1 LRFRRGRPQKSDYKM
16 NFSPMQP
23 VDLAVALAAAWIA
36 LGGAALA
43 CSRHPRVITGLI
55 FPAGALVA
63 IALAATGLWAI
74 GAAPSTL
81 VLPAGLPDLP
91 FHVRLDALA
100 GFFLLLLG
108 GVSFGIS
115 LFSAGYFR
123 DGHEQPLGLL
133 SLEYHVFLASM
144 AFVLIADDAY
154 LFMVAWETMAM
165 SSYFLV
171 TTEHHSEANRRA
183 GFIYLL
189 IAHLGAISILL
200 SFGVLHGGLGDY
212 TFDALRRAEL
222 TPVWAS
228 VAFALAFFGFGAKAG
243 MLPLHAWL
251 PEAHPA
257 APSPVSALMSGVML
271 KTAIYGMVRVIY
283 DLIGGIRWEWGLTVL
298 LFGAATS
305 LFGVLFALMQHD
317 LKRLLAYH
325 SVENIG
331 IILIGIG
338 LSMVFIG
345 SGHPVAG
352 ALGLLAAL
360 YHTLNHAVFKGLLF
374 LGAGSILRSTGL
386 RNLNE
391 MGGLI
396 RYMPH
401 TAVYFLIGA
410 LAISALPPLN
420 GFVSEWLTFQAS
432 LQAPILESSVVRS
445 LVPIVAAVLA
455 LSGALTGM
463 CFVKVY
469 GIAFLGQHRHVM
481 VEKPREASGWER
493 AGMLWLAL
501 GCAALGLLPVY
512 VLGLLDEV
520 SVSLI
525 GAGLTEEAL
534 NSGALWLVPTS
545 SAQASYGPVI
555 FLLVITAVVGLTF
568 IVVRQL
574 YHGRLRRADPW
585 GCGYAG
591 QTARMEDTADGF
603 GQPIRQIFAPVYR
616 IHRAIPRPDDP
627 QPVFRQ
633 EVEDRHWYWIYLP
646 IARFTEFLS
655 SHVGRLQQGRISV
668 YLLYSFITLI
678 ALLVFAR

>member
-1 LRFRRGRPQKSDYKM
+1 MISSLF
-16 NFSPMQP
+16 QP
-23 VDLAVALAAAWIA
+23 IEAAVTLSVLWIGLGVIGLAFVRA
-36 LGGAALA
+36 
-43 CSRHPRVITGLI
+43 PRLITGAV
-55 FPAGALVA
+55 FPAGAVVSLL
-63 IALAATGLWAI
+63 LAVTGLWAI
-74 GAAPSTL
+74 GAPASAAI
-81 VLPAGLPDLP
+81 LPAGLPDLP
-91 FHVRLDALA
+91 FHVRIDALS

-108 GVSFGIS
+108 GVSLGIS
-115 LFSAGYFR
+115 LFAVGYFR
-123 DGHEQPLGLL
+123 GTGGTALALL
-133 SLEYHVFLASM
+133 NLQYHVFLASM
-144 AFVLIADDAY
+144 AFVVIADDAY
-154 LFMVAWETMAM
+154 LFMITWESMAL

-171 TTEHHSEANRRA
+171 TTEHHDEQNRKA

-189 IAHLGAISILL
+189 VAHIGAIAILL
-200 SFGVLHGGLGDY
+200 CFGVLHGGHGDY
-212 TFDALRRAEL
+212 TFEALRAADL
-222 TPVWAS
+222 SGTWAT
-228 VAFALAFFGFGAKAG
+228 VAFLLAFFGFGAKAG
-243 MLPLHAWL
+243 MLPLHVWL

-352 ALGLLAAL
+352 ALGLIAGL

-374 LGAGSILRSTGL
+374 LGAGSILKSTGI

-391 MGGLI
+391 MGGLV
-396 RYMPH
+396 RYLPH
-401 TAVYFLIGA
+401 TALYFLIGA

-432 LQAPILESSVVRS
+432 LQAPLLDSSVVRS

-469 GIAFLGQHRHVM
+469 GIAFLGQHRH
-481 VEKPREASGWER
+481 EFAEPPREASEWER

-501 GCAALGLLPVY
+501 ACVALGLFPVFM
-512 VLGLLDEV
+512 VGELNK
-520 SVSLI
+520 VSLALI
-525 GAGLTEEAL
+525 QAGLSEEAMA
-534 NSGALWLVPTS
+534 SWLWLVPTS
-545 SAQASYGPVI
+545 SAQASYSPVV
-555 FLLVITAVVGLTF
+555 FLLVIAAVFGLTF
-568 IVVRQL
+568 LAVRHI

-585 GCGYAG
+585 DCGFPA
-591 QTARMEDTADGF
+591 QTSRMQDSADAF
-603 GQPIRQIFAPVYR
+603 GQPIRQIFAPVYL
-616 IHRAIPRPDDP
+616 IHRDIPRADDA

-633 EVEDRHWYWIYLP
+633 SVEDRHWYSMYLP
-646 IARFTEFLS
+646 IARFAEFLS
-655 SHVGRLQQGRISV
+655 GHIGKLQQGRISV
-668 YLLYSFITLI
+668 YLLYSFLTLI
-678 ALLVFAR
+678 ALLVFAQ

>member
-1 LRFRRGRPQKSDYKM
+1 MDFSSLR
-16 NFSPMQP
+16 P
-23 VDLAVALAAAWIA
+23 VEVAVTLSVIWIGLGGVALAFA
-36 LGGAALA
+36 
-43 CSRHPRVITGLI
+43 RTPRVVTDAV
-55 FPAGALVA
+55 FPAGAVV
-63 IALAATGLWAI
+63 ALALALTGLWAMN
-74 GAAPSTL
+74 APASVAL
-81 VLPAGLPDLP
+81 LPAGLPDLP
-91 FHVRLDALA
+91 FHVRVDALS

-115 LFSAGYFR
+115 LFSSGYFR
-123 DGHEQPLGLL
+123 HGDEPPGLL
-133 SLEYHVFLASM
+133 CLQYHIFLASM

-154 LFMVAWETMAM
+154 LFMVTWESMAL

-171 TTEHHSEANRRA
+171 TTEHHSEQNRRA

-189 IAHLGAISILL
+189 IAHLGALSILL
-200 SFGVLHGGLGDY
+200 SFGVLHGGHGDY
-212 TFDALRRAEL
+212 TFDALRRAGLSEF
-222 TPVWAS
+222 WAT

-338 LSMVFIG
+338 LSMIFIG

-352 ALGLLAAL
+352 VLGLIAGL

-374 LGAGSILRSTGL
+374 LGAGAILHSTGL

-401 TAVYFLIGA
+401 TAFYFLVGA

-420 GFVSEWLTFQAS
+420 GFISEWLTFQAS
-432 LQAPILESSVVRS
+432 LQAPLLESSVVRS

-469 GIAFLGQHRHVM
+469 GVAFLGQHRHALA
-481 VEKPREASGWER
+481 EKLRDADGWER
-493 AGMLWLAL
+493 AGMAWLAL
-501 GCAALGLLPVY
+501 GCLALGLLPVFMIGQLNNVSQ
-512 VLGLLDEV
+512 VL
-520 SVSLI
+520 I
-525 GAGLTEEAL
+525 HAGLSDEAL
-534 NSGALWLVPTS
+534 ASGWLWLVPTS
-545 SAQASYGPVI
+545 SVQASYSPVV
-555 FLLVITAVVGLTF
+555 FLLVIAAVFGLTF
-568 IVVRQL
+568 LVVRQV

-585 GCGYAG
+585 DCGFPE
-591 QTARMEDTADGF
+591 QTSRMEDTADGF
-603 GQPIRQIFAPVYR
+603 GQPIRHIFAPVYQ
-616 IHRAIPRPDDP
+616 IHREIPRPDDP
-627 QPVFRQ
+627 QPVFKQ
-633 EVEDRHWYWIYLP
+633 EVEDRHWQWMYLP
-646 IARFTEFLS
+646 VARFTEFLS
-655 SHVGRLQQGRISV
+655 SHVGKLQQGRISV

-678 ALLVFAR
+678 ALLVFAQ

>member
-1 LRFRRGRPQKSDYKM
+1 MDVFHPVEAAVTLSVIWLGLGASGLALTRRPRIVTSCLFPAGA
-16 NFSPMQP
+16 
-23 VDLAVALAAAWIA
+23 AVALALA
-36 LGGAALA
+36 L
-43 CSRHPRVITGLI
+43 
-55 FPAGALVA
+55 
-63 IALAATGLWAI
+63 TGLWAMNVPAS
-74 GAAPSTL
+74 AA

-91 FHVRLDALA
+91 FHVRVDALS

-115 LFSAGYFR
+115 LCAAGYFGGTETR
-123 DGHEQPLGLL
+123 STGLIFL
-133 SLEYHVFLASM
+133 QYHVFLASM

-154 LFMVAWETMAM
+154 LFMVAWESMAL

-171 TTEHHSEANRRA
+171 TAEHHNEQNRKA
-183 GFIYLL
+183 GFLYLL

-200 SFGVLHGGLGDY
+200 CFGVLHGGLGDY

-222 TPVWAS
+222 TVFWATI
-228 VAFALAFFGFGAKAG
+228 AFALAFFGFGAKAG
-243 MLPLHAWL
+243 MLPLHIWL

-298 LFGAATS
+298 LIGAATS

-338 LSMVFIG
+338 LSMVFFG
-345 SGHPVAG
+345 SGHPAAG
-352 ALGLLAAL
+352 ALALIAGL

-374 LGAGSILRSTGL
+374 LGAGAILKSTGF

-401 TAVYFLIGA
+401 TALYFLIGA

-432 LQAPILESSVVRS
+432 LQAPLLQSSVLRS

-469 GIAFLGQHRHVM
+469 GVAFLGQHRHEFVA
-481 VEKPREASGWER
+481 EPRPASYWER

-501 GCAALGLLPVY
+501 ACFALGLLPVFM
-512 VLGLLDEV
+512 VGQLDNV
-520 SVSLI
+520 SRALT
-525 GAGLTEEAL
+525 GAGLPVEAVA
-534 NSGALWLVPTS
+534 SGWLWLVPTS
-545 SAQASYGPVI
+545 ATQASYGPIV
-555 FLLVITAVVGLTF
+555 FLLVIAAVFGLTYLL
-568 IVVRQL
+568 VRQI

-585 GCGYAG
+585 DCGFPE
-591 QTARMEDTADGF
+591 QTSRMEDTADGF
-603 GQPIRQIFAPVYR
+603 GQPIRQVFAPVYR
-616 IHRAIPRPDDP
+616 IHRDIPRPQDP

-633 EVEDRHWYWIYLP
+633 EVEDRHWHWMYSP
-646 IARFTEFLS
+646 VARFVEFLS
-655 SHVGRLQQGRISV
+655 GRFGRLQQGRISV
-668 YLLYSFITLI
+668 YLLYSFLTLL
-678 ALLVFAR
+678 ALLVFVQ

>member
-1 LRFRRGRPQKSDYKM
+1 MDLS
-16 NFSPMQP
+16 SLQP
-23 VDLAVALAAAWIA
+23 IEAAVTLAVIWIG
-36 LGGAALA
+36 LGVLGLA
-43 CSRHPRVITGLI
+43 CMRVPRLITGI
-55 FPAGALVA
+55 VFPAGALVSL
-63 IALAATGLWAI
+63 ALAVTGLWAI
-74 GAAPSTL
+74 GVPPSSAI
-81 VLPAGLPDLP
+81 LPAGLPDLP
-91 FHVRLDALA
+91 FHVRLDALS

-108 GVSFGIS
+108 GVSFGVA
-115 LFSAGYFR
+115 LFAAGYFR
-123 DGHEQPLGLL
+123 DTAAATLGQLTL
-133 SLEYHVFLASM
+133 QYHLFLASM

-154 LFMVAWETMAM
+154 LFMITWESMAL

-171 TTEHHSEANRRA
+171 TTEHHDEQNRKA

-189 IAHLGAISILL
+189 IAHIGALGILL
-200 SFGVLHGGLGDY
+200 CFGVLHGGHGDY
-212 TFDALRRAEL
+212 TFEALRAADL
-222 TPVWAS
+222 NGYWAT
-228 VAFALAFFGFGAKAG
+228 VAFLLAFFGFGAKAG
-243 MLPLHAWL
+243 MLPLHVWL

-271 KTAIYGMVRVIY
+271 KTAIYGMVRVIF

-338 LSMVFIG
+338 LAMVFIG

-352 ALGLLAAL
+352 ALALIAGL

-374 LGAGSILRSTGL
+374 LGAGAILKSTGL

-401 TAVYFLIGA
+401 TALYFLIGA

-432 LQAPILESSVVRS
+432 LQAPQLASSVVRS

-469 GIAFLGQHRHVM
+469 GIAFLGQHRH
-481 VEKPREASGWER
+481 
-493 AGMLWLAL
+493 
-501 GCAALGLLPVY
+501 
-512 VLGLLDEV
+512 
-520 SVSLI
+520 
-525 GAGLTEEAL
+525 
-534 NSGALWLVPTS
+534 
-545 SAQASYGPVI
+545 
-555 FLLVITAVVGLTF
+555 
-568 IVVRQL
+568 
-574 YHGRLRRADPW
+574 
-585 GCGYAG
+585 
-591 QTARMEDTADGF
+591 
-603 GQPIRQIFAPVYR
+603 
-616 IHRAIPRPDDP
+616 
-627 QPVFRQ
+627 
-633 EVEDRHWYWIYLP
+633 
-646 IARFTEFLS
+646 
-655 SHVGRLQQGRISV
+655 
-668 YLLYSFITLI
+668 
-678 ALLVFAR
+678 

>member
-1 LRFRRGRPQKSDYKM
+1 M
-16 NFSPMQP
+16 NFSSLQP
-23 VDLAVALAAAWIA
+23 IEAAVTLAVIWIGLGVLGLAFMRA
-36 LGGAALA
+36 
-43 CSRHPRVITGLI
+43 PRFITGFV
-55 FPAGALVA
+55 FPAGALVSL
-63 IALAATGLWAI
+63 ALAAAGLWAI
-74 GAAPSTL
+74 GAPPTAAI
-81 VLPAGLPDLP
+81 LPAGLPDLP
-91 FHVRLDALA
+91 FHVRIDALS

-115 LFSAGYFR
+115 LFACGYFR
-123 DGHEQPLGLL
+123 DTEATALGLL
-133 SLEYHVFLASM
+133 SLQYHVFLASM

-154 LFMVAWETMAM
+154 LFVLTWESMAL

-171 TTEHHSEANRRA
+171 TTEHHNEQNRKA

-189 IAHLGAISILL
+189 VAHIGALGILL
-200 SFGVLHGGLGDY
+200 CFGVLHGGHGDY
-212 TFDALRRAEL
+212 TFEALRQANL
-222 TPVWAS
+222 NGFWAT
-228 VAFALAFFGFGAKAG
+228 VAFLLAFFGFGAKAG
-243 MLPLHAWL
+243 MLPLHVWL

-257 APSPVSALMSGVML
+257 APSPVSALLSGVML

-338 LSMVFIG
+338 LSMVFLG
-345 SGHPVAG
+345 SGHPVAA
-352 ALGLLAAL
+352 ALGLIAGL

-374 LGAGSILRSTGL
+374 LGAGAILKSTGL
-386 RNLNE
+386 RNLNQ

-396 RYMPH
+396 RYLPH
-401 TAVYFLIGA
+401 TALYFLVGA

-432 LQAPILESSVVRS
+432 LQAPLLQSSVVRS

-469 GIAFLGQHRHVM
+469 GIAFLGQQRQ
-481 VEKPREASGWER
+481 EFAQRPREASGWER

-501 GCAALGLLPVY
+501 ACFALGLFPVFMIGK
-512 VLGLLDEV
+512 LNTICLT
-520 SVSLI
+520 LI
-525 GAGLTEEAL
+525 GNGLSDEAIA
-534 NSGALWLVPTS
+534 SGWLWLVPTA
-545 SAQASYGPVI
+545 SAQASYSPIV
-555 FLLVITAVVGLTF
+555 FLLVIAAVFGLTF
-568 IVVRQL
+568 LVVRYF
-574 YHGRLRRADPW
+574 YHGRLRRADAW
-585 GCGYAG
+585 DCGFPA
-591 QTARMEDTADGF
+591 QTSRMQDSADAF
-603 GQPIRQIFAPVYR
+603 GQPIRQIFAPVYLIER
-616 IHRAIPRPDDP
+616 EIPRADDP
-627 QPVFRQ
+627 HPVFRQ
-633 EVEDRHWYWIYLP
+633 SVEDRHWYAIYLP

-655 SHVGRLQQGRISV
+655 RHIGKLQQGRISV

-678 ALLVFAR
+678 ALLVFAQ

>member
-1 LRFRRGRPQKSDYKM
+1 MDSAF
-16 NFSPMQP
+16 FQP
-23 VDLAVALAAAWIA
+23 IEAAVTLSVIWIA
-36 LGGAALA
+36 LGL
-43 CSRHPRVITGLI
+43 TGLAAMRAPRLI
-55 FPAGALVA
+55 THFVFPAGALVSLL
-63 IALAATGLWAI
+63 LAATGLWAI
-74 GAAPSTL
+74 GAPAS
-81 VLPAGLPDLP
+81 VAILPAGLPDLP
-91 FHVRLDALA
+91 FHVRIDALS

-115 LFSAGYFR
+115 IFAVGYFR
-123 DGHEQPLGLL
+123 DTGATVLGLL
-133 SLEYHVFLASM
+133 SLQYHVFLASM

-154 LFMVAWETMAM
+154 LFMITWESMAL

-171 TTEHHSEANRRA
+171 TTEHHNEQNRKA

-189 IAHLGAISILL
+189 VAHIGALGILL
-200 SFGVLHGGLGDY
+200 CFGVLHGGHGDY
-212 TFDALRRAEL
+212 TFDALRAADL
-222 TPVWAS
+222 QGSWAT
-228 VAFALAFFGFGAKAG
+228 VAFLLAFFGFGAKAG
-243 MLPLHAWL
+243 MLPLHVWL

-283 DLIGGIRWEWGLTVL
+283 DLIGNIRWEWGLTVL
-298 LFGAATS
+298 LLGAATS

-352 ALGLLAAL
+352 ALGLIAGL

-374 LGAGSILRSTGL
+374 LGAGSILKSTGI

-396 RYMPH
+396 RYLPY
-401 TAVYFLIGA
+401 TALYFLIGA

-432 LQAPILESSVVRS
+432 LQAPLLESSVVRS

-469 GIAFLGQHRHVM
+469 GIAFLGQQRH
-481 VEKPREASGWER
+481 EFAEPPREASDWER
-493 AGMLWLAL
+493 GGMLWLTLA
-501 GCAALGLLPVY
+501 CFALGLFPVY
-512 VLGLLDEV
+512 MVGVLNK
-520 SVSLI
+520 VSLALI
-525 GAGLTEEAL
+525 GTGLNEEAMAA
-534 NSGALWLVPTS
+534 GWLWLAPTS
-545 SAQASYGPVI
+545 SAQASYSPVV
-555 FLLVITAVVGLTF
+555 FLLVIAAVFGLTLLAVHH
-568 IVVRQL
+568 I
-574 YHGRLRRADPW
+574 YHARLRRADPW
-585 GCGYAG
+585 DCGFPA
-591 QTARMEDTADGF
+591 QTSRMQDSADAF
-603 GQPIRQIFAPVYR
+603 GQPIRQIFAPVYL
-616 IHRAIPRPDDP
+616 IHREIPRADDP
-627 QPVFRQ
+627 RPVFRQ
-633 EVEDRHWYWIYLP
+633 SVEDRHWYAMYLP

-655 SHVGRLQQGRISV
+655 GHIGKLQQGRISI
-668 YLLYSFITLI
+668 YLLFSFLTLI
-678 ALLVFAR
+678 ALLVFVR

>member
-1 LRFRRGRPQKSDYKM
+1 M
-16 NFSPMQP
+16 NFTSLQP
-23 VDLAVALAAAWIA
+23 VEVAVTLSVIWIGLGVIALAFNRTPRAMTDVLFPAGAAVALALA
-36 LGGAALA
+36 L
-43 CSRHPRVITGLI
+43 
-55 FPAGALVA
+55 
-63 IALAATGLWAI
+63 TGLWAM
-74 GAAPSTL
+74 GAPPSAA

-91 FHVRLDALA
+91 FHVRVDALS

-108 GVSFGIS
+108 GVSFGVS
-115 LFSAGYFR
+115 LFCSGYFR
-123 DGHEQPLGLL
+123 HGNQPLGLL
-133 SLEYHVFLASM
+133 CMQYHIFLASM

-154 LFMVAWETMAM
+154 LFMVTWESMAL

-171 TTEHHSEANRRA
+171 TTEHRSEQNRKA

-200 SFGVLHGGLGDY
+200 SFGVLHGGHGDY
-212 TFDALRRAEL
+212 TFEALRRAQLSEF
-222 TPVWAS
+222 WAT

-257 APSPVSALMSGVML
+257 APSPVSALMSGVMI
-271 KTAIYGMVRVIY
+271 KTAIYGMLRVIY

-298 LFGAATS
+298 LLGAATS

-331 IILIGIG
+331 IILIGVG

-352 ALGLLAAL
+352 VLGLIAGL
-360 YHTLNHAVFKGLLF
+360 YHTLNHAVFKALLF
-374 LGAGSILRSTGL
+374 LGAGAILHSTGL

-401 TAVYFLIGA
+401 TAFYFLVGA

-420 GFVSEWLTFQAS
+420 GFISEWLTFQAS
-432 LQAPILESSVVRS
+432 LQAPLLESSVVRS

-469 GIAFLGQHRHVM
+469 GVAFLGQHRHTI
-481 VEKPREASGWER
+481 VEKPRDADGWER

-501 GCAALGLLPVY
+501 GCLALGLLPVFVIGQLNNVSR
-512 VLGLLDEV
+512 VL
-520 SVSLI
+520 I
-525 GAGLTEEAL
+525 HAGLPEEAIA
-534 NSGALWLVPTS
+534 SGWLWLVPAS
-545 SAQASYGPVI
+545 SVQASYSPVV
-555 FLLVITAVVGLTF
+555 FLLVIAAVFGLTYLA
-568 IVVRQL
+568 VRLL

-585 GCGYAG
+585 DCGFPE
-591 QTARMEDTADGF
+591 QTSRMEDTADGF
-603 GQPIRQIFAPVYR
+603 GQPIRHIFAPIFR
-616 IHRAIPRPDDP
+616 IRREIPRADDP

-633 EVEDRHWYWIYLP
+633 KVDDQHWYWMYLP
-646 IARFTEFLS
+646 VARFTEFLS
-655 SHVGRLQQGRISV
+655 SHIGKLQQGRISV
-668 YLLYSFITLI
+668 YLLYSFLTLI
-678 ALLVFAR
+678 ALLVFAQ

>member
-1 LRFRRGRPQKSDYKM
+1 M
-16 NFSPMQP
+16 NFTSLQP
-23 VDLAVALAAAWIA
+23 VEVAVTLSVIWISLGVAALAFNRAPRAMTDVLFPAGAAVALALA
-36 LGGAALA
+36 L
-43 CSRHPRVITGLI
+43 
-55 FPAGALVA
+55 
-63 IALAATGLWAI
+63 TGLWAM
-74 GAAPSTL
+74 GGPASAA

-91 FHVRLDALA
+91 FHVRVDALS

-108 GVSFGIS
+108 GVSFGVS
-115 LFSAGYFR
+115 LFCSGYFR
-123 DGHEQPLGLL
+123 HGNQPLGLL
-133 SLEYHVFLASM
+133 CLQYHIFLASM
-144 AFVLIADDAY
+144 AFVIIADDAY
-154 LFMVAWETMAM
+154 LFMVTWESMAL

-171 TTEHHSEANRRA
+171 TTEHHSEQNRKA

-200 SFGVLHGGLGDY
+200 SFGVLHGGHGDY
-212 TFDALRRAEL
+212 TFEALRRAQLSEF
-222 TPVWAS
+222 WAT

-257 APSPVSALMSGVML
+257 APSPVSALMSGVMI
-271 KTAIYGMVRVIY
+271 KTAIYGMLRLIY

-331 IILIGIG
+331 IILIGVG

-352 ALGLLAAL
+352 VLGLIAGL
-360 YHTLNHAVFKGLLF
+360 YHTLNHAVFKALLF
-374 LGAGSILRSTGL
+374 LGAGAILHSTGL

-401 TAVYFLIGA
+401 TAFYFLVGA

-420 GFVSEWLTFQAS
+420 GFISEWLTFQAS
-432 LQAPILESSVVRS
+432 LQAPLLESSVVRS

-469 GIAFLGQHRHVM
+469 GVAFLGQHRHTV
-481 VEKPREASGWER
+481 VEKPRDADRWER

-501 GCAALGLLPVY
+501 GCLALGLLPVFVIGQLNNVSQ
-512 VLGLLDEV
+512 VL
-520 SVSLI
+520 I
-525 GAGLTEEAL
+525 HAGLPNEAIA
-534 NSGALWLVPTS
+534 SGWLWLVPS
-545 SAQASYGPVI
+545 SSVQASYSPVV
-555 FLLVITAVVGLTF
+555 FLLVIAAVFGLTYLA
-568 IVVRQL
+568 VRLL

-585 GCGYAG
+585 DCGFPE
-591 QTARMEDTADGF
+591 QTSRMEDTADGF
-603 GQPIRQIFAPVYR
+603 GQPIRHIFAPIFR
-616 IHRAIPRPDDP
+616 IRREIPRADDP

-633 EVEDRHWYWIYLP
+633 KVEDQHWYWMYLP
-646 IARFTEFLS
+646 VARFTEFLS
-655 SHVGRLQQGRISV
+655 GHIGKLQQGRISV

-678 ALLVFAR
+678 ALLVFAQ

>member
-1 LRFRRGRPQKSDYKM
+1 MDLSFLR
-16 NFSPMQP
+16 P
-23 VDLAVALAAAWIA
+23 VDLAFTLAVVWIGLGVIGLALMRSPRLILDAVFPVGAVVALT
-36 LGGAALA
+36 LA
-43 CSRHPRVITGLI
+43 VVG
-55 FPAGALVA
+55 V
-63 IALAATGLWAI
+63 WAI
-74 GAAPSTL
+74 NVPPSAAI
-81 VLPAGLPDLP
+81 LPAGLPDLP
-91 FHVRLDALA
+91 FHVRVDPLS

-115 LFSAGYFR
+115 LFSSGYFR
-123 DGHEQPLGLL
+123 GEGEQGLGLL
-133 SLEYHVFLASM
+133 CFQYHVFLASM
-144 AFVLIADDAY
+144 ALVLIADDAY

-171 TTEHHSEANRRA
+171 TTEHHNEKNRKA

-189 IAHLGAISILL
+189 VAHLGALSILL
-200 SFGVLHGGLGDY
+200 SFGVLHGGHGDY

-222 TPVWAS
+222 SGSWATI
-228 VAFALAFFGFGAKAG
+228 AFVLAFFGFGAKAG

-257 APSPVSALMSGVML
+257 APSPVSALMSGIML
-271 KTAIYGMVRVIY
+271 KTAIYGMIRVIY

-352 ALGLLAAL
+352 VLGLIAGL

-374 LGAGSILRSTGL
+374 LGAGAILKSTGL

-401 TAVYFLIGA
+401 TALYFLTGA

-432 LQAPILESSVVRS
+432 LQAPLLESSVVRS

-469 GIAFLGQHRHVM
+469 GVAFLGQHRHELA
-481 VEKPREASGWER
+481 EKPRDASAWER

-501 GCAALGLLPVY
+501 GCLALGLLPVFMIGQLNQVSQ
-512 VLGLLDEV
+512 VL
-520 SVSLI
+520 I
-525 GAGLTEEAL
+525 NAGLPDAAMA
-534 NSGALWLVPTS
+534 SGWLWLVPTS
-545 SAQASYGPVI
+545 SAQASYSPIV
-555 FLLVITAVVGLTF
+555 FLLVIAAVFALTYL
-568 IVVRQL
+568 VVRHV
-574 YHGRLRRADPW
+574 YHGRLRRSDPW
-585 GCGYAG
+585 DCGFPA
-591 QTARMEDTADGF
+591 QTSRMEDTADGF
-603 GQPIRQIFAPVYR
+603 GQPIRQIFAPVFL
-616 IHRAIPRPDDP
+616 IHREIPRPDDP
-627 QPVFRQ
+627 QPVFKQ
-633 EVEDRHWYWIYLP
+633 EVEDRHWYWMYLP
-646 IARFTEFLS
+646 IARLAEFLS
-655 SHVGRLQQGRISV
+655 GHVGKLQQGRISV
-668 YLLYSFITLI
+668 YLLYGFLTLI
-678 ALLVFAR
+678 ALLVFAQ

>member
-1 LRFRRGRPQKSDYKM
+1 MGISSL
-16 NFSPMQP
+16 QP
-23 VDLAVALAAAWIA
+23 VEIAVTLSLIWVGLGIAGLAFMRV
-36 LGGAALA
+36 
-43 CSRHPRVITGLI
+43 PRIITEAV
-55 FPAGALVA
+55 FPAGAVV
-63 IALAATGLWAI
+63 ALALALTGLWAM
-74 GAAPSTL
+74 AAPPSAAI
-81 VLPAGLPDLP
+81 LPAGLPDLP
-91 FHVRLDALA
+91 FHVRVDALS

-115 LFSAGYFR
+115 LFAAGYFR
-123 DGHEQPLGLL
+123 GTADKTLGPLCLQ
-133 SLEYHVFLASM
+133 YHVFLASM

-154 LFMVAWETMAM
+154 LFMVTWESMAL

-171 TTEHHSEANRRA
+171 TTEHHSESNRKA

-200 SFGVLHGGLGDY
+200 CFGVLHGGQGDY
-212 TFDALRRAEL
+212 TFETLRGANL
-222 TPVWAS
+222 DSFWATA
-228 VAFALAFFGFGAKAG
+228 AFLLAFFGFGAKAG
-243 MLPLHAWL
+243 MLPLHVWL

-283 DLIGGIRWEWGLTVL
+283 DLIGNIQWQWGLTVL
-298 LFGAATS
+298 LIGAATS

-352 ALGLLAAL
+352 ALGLIAGL
-360 YHTLNHAVFKGLLF
+360 YHTINHAVFKGLLF
-374 LGAGSILRSTGL
+374 LGAGSILKSTGL

-396 RYMPH
+396 RYMPQ
-401 TAVYFLIGA
+401 TALYFLIGA

-420 GFVSEWLTFQAS
+420 GFISEWLTFQAS
-432 LQAPILESSVVRS
+432 LQAPILQSSVVRS

-469 GIAFLGQHRHVM
+469 GIAFLGQHRHEFTV
-481 VEKPREASGWER
+481 KPRKASGWER
-493 AGMLWLAL
+493 AGMLWLSVA
-501 GCAALGLLPVY
+501 CFALGLFPVFMIGEINRIS
-512 VLGLLDEV
+512 VALTGTGL
-520 SVSLI
+520 SR
-525 GAGLTEEAL
+525 EAMS
-534 NSGALWLVPTS
+534 SGWLWLVPTA
-545 SAQASYGPVI
+545 SAQASYSPVV
-555 FLLVITAVVGLTF
+555 FLLVIAAVIGLTF
-568 IVVRQL
+568 LVVRLL
-574 YHGRLRRADPW
+574 YHGRLRRSAPW
-585 GCGYAG
+585 DCGFPE
-591 QTARMEDTADGF
+591 QTSRMEDTADGF
-603 GQPIRQIFAPVYR
+603 GQPIRQIFAPFYLIR
-616 IHRAIPRPDDP
+616 REIPRADDP
-627 QPVFRQ
+627 HPVFKQ
-633 EVEDRHWYWIYLP
+633 SVSDRHWPWIYLP
-646 IARFTEFLS
+646 VARFTEFLS

-668 YLLYSFITLI
+668 YLLYSFLTLI
-678 ALLVFAR
+678 ALLVFAQ

>member
-1 LRFRRGRPQKSDYKM
+1 
-16 NFSPMQP
+16 
-23 VDLAVALAAAWIA
+23 
-36 LGGAALA
+36 
-43 CSRHPRVITGLI
+43 
-55 FPAGALVA
+55 
-63 IALAATGLWAI
+63 
-74 GAAPSTL
+74 
-81 VLPAGLPDLP
+81 
-91 FHVRLDALA
+91 
-100 GFFLLLLG
+100 
-108 GVSFGIS
+108 
-115 LFSAGYFR
+115 
-123 DGHEQPLGLL
+123 
-133 SLEYHVFLASM
+133 
-144 AFVLIADDAY
+144 
-154 LFMVAWETMAM
+154 MVAWETMAL

-171 TTEHHSEANRRA
+171 TAEHHSDANRRA

-222 TPVWAS
+222 TPFWAS
-228 VAFALAFFGFGAKAG
+228 AAFALAFFGFGAKAG

-283 DLIGGIRWEWGLTVL
+283 DLIGAIRWEWGLTVL
-298 LFGAATS
+298 IFGAATS

-345 SGHPVAG
+345 SGHPAAG
-352 ALGLLAAL
+352 VLGLIAGL

-374 LGAGSILRSTGL
+374 LGAGSILHSTGL

-469 GIAFLGQHRHVM
+469 GVAFLGQHRHVM
-481 VEKPREASGWER
+481 VDKPRDASLPER
-493 AGMLWLAL
+493 VGMAWLAL
-501 GCAALGLLPVY
+501 GCIALGLLPVY
-512 VLGLLDEV
+512 MVGQLDRV
-520 SVSLI
+520 SRALI
-525 GAGLTEEAL
+525 DAGLPGEAL
-534 NSGALWLVPTS
+534 ASGWLWLVPTS
-545 SAQASYGPVI
+545 GEQASYSPVV
-555 FLLVITAVVGLTF
+555 FLLVIAAVFGLTF
-568 IVVRQL
+568 FVVRQV

-585 GCGYAG
+585 DCGYPE

-603 GQPIRQIFAPVYR
+603 GQPIRHIFAPIYR
-616 IHRAIPRPDDP
+616 IERDIPRPDDP
-627 QPVFRQ
+627 RPEFRQ
-633 EVEDRHWYWIYLP
+633 KVEDRHWHALYLP
-646 IARFTEFLS
+646 VARFTEFLS
-655 SHVGRLQQGRISV
+655 SHVGKLQQGRISV
-668 YLLYSFITLI
+668 YLLYSFLTLI
-678 ALLVFAR
+678 ALLVFVR

>member
-1 LRFRRGRPQKSDYKM
+1 M
-16 NFSPMQP
+16 
-23 VDLAVALAAAWIA
+23 DLALLRPVEAAVTISVLW
-36 LGGAALA
+36 LGLGAAALA
-43 CSRHPRVITGLI
+43 LTRAPRVVTGWLY
-55 FPAGALVA
+55 PAGAVVGL
-63 IALAATGLWAI
+63 ALALTGLWAI
-74 GAAPSTL
+74 NTAPSSA

-91 FHVRLDALA
+91 FHVRVDALS

-115 LFSAGYFR
+115 LAAAGYFR
-123 DGHEQPLGLL
+123 GSETRSTGLICL
-133 SLEYHVFLASM
+133 QCHVFLASM

-154 LFMVAWETMAM
+154 LFMVAWESMAL

-171 TTEHHSEANRRA
+171 TAEHHSEQNRRA
-183 GFIYLL
+183 GFLYLL
-189 IAHLGAISILL
+189 VAHLGAISILL
-200 SFGVLHGGLGDY
+200 CFGVLHGGFGDY

-222 TPVWAS
+222 TAFWAS

-243 MLPLHAWL
+243 MLPLHVWL

-283 DLIGGIRWEWGLTVL
+283 DLIGGIRWEWGLAVL

-338 LSMVFIG
+338 LSMVFFG
-345 SGHPVAG
+345 SGHPAAG
-352 ALGLLAAL
+352 ALALIAGL
-360 YHTLNHAVFKGLLF
+360 YHTLNHAVFKALLF
-374 LGAGSILRSTGL
+374 LGAGAILKSTGL

-401 TAVYFLIGA
+401 TALYFLIGA

-432 LQAPILESSVVRS
+432 LQAPLLHNSVLRS

-469 GIAFLGQHRHVM
+469 GVAFLGQHRH
-481 VEKPREASGWER
+481 EFISDPRPASHWER
-493 AGMLWLAL
+493 AGMFWLAL
-501 GCAALGLLPVY
+501 ACFALGLLPVLM
-512 VLGLLDEV
+512 VGELNNVTRALT
-520 SVSLI
+520 
-525 GAGLTEEAL
+525 GAGLPGEAIA
-534 NSGALWLVPTS
+534 SGWLWLVPTS
-545 SAQASYGPVI
+545 ASQASYGPII
-555 FLLVITAVVGLTF
+555 FLLVIAAVFAATF
-568 IVVRQL
+568 LVVRL
-574 YHGRLRRADPW
+574 IYHGRLRRADPW
-585 GCGYAG
+585 DCGFPA

-603 GQPIRQIFAPVYR
+603 GQPIRHIFAPVYL
-616 IHRAIPRPDDP
+616 IHREIPRPDDP
-627 QPVFRQ
+627 RPVFRQ
-633 EVEDRHWYWIYLP
+633 EVEDRHWYWMYQP
-646 IARFTEFLS
+646 VARFVEFLS
-655 SHVGRLQQGRISV
+655 GHFGRVQQGRISV
-668 YLLYSFITLI
+668 YLLYSFLTLI
-678 ALLVFAR
+678 ALLVFVQ

>member
-1 LRFRRGRPQKSDYKM
+1 MLLSEV
-16 NFSPMQP
+16 QP
-23 VDLAVALAAAWIA
+23 VQAAVTLAVGWIVLGILAPAL
-36 LGGAALA
+36 
-43 CSRHPRVITGLI
+43 SRSPRLLTAVL
-55 FPAGALVA
+55 FPAGAA
-63 IALAATGLWAI
+63 IALAAGVTGIWAMN
-74 GAAPSTL
+74 APVSEA

-91 FHVRLDALA
+91 FHVRVDMLS

-108 GVSFGIS
+108 SVTFGVS
-115 LFSAGYFR
+115 LFAAAYFR
-123 DGHEQPLGLL
+123 DEQRLPLVCLQ
-133 SLEYHVFLASM
+133 YHVFLASM

-154 LFMVAWETMAM
+154 LFMVAWESMAL

-171 TTEHHSEANRRA
+171 TLEHHSESNRKA

-200 SFGVLHGGLGDY
+200 CFGVLQGGFGDY
-212 TFDALRRAEL
+212 TFEDLRRAEL
-222 TPVWAS
+222 TPLWATI
-228 VAFALAFFGFGAKAG
+228 AFLLAFFGFGAKAG

-283 DLIGGIRWEWGLTVL
+283 DLIGNIRWEWGVAVL
-298 LFGAATS
+298 LIGAATS

-331 IILIGIG
+331 IILIGLG

-352 ALGLLAAL
+352 VLGLIAGL

-374 LGAGSILRSTGL
+374 LGAGSILKSTGL
-386 RNLNE
+386 RNLND

-401 TAVYFLIGA
+401 CAFYFLIGA

-432 LQAPILESSVVRS
+432 LQAPFLESSVLRS

-469 GIAFLGQHRHVM
+469 GVAFLGQHRHVLAETPRDASAW
-481 VEKPREASGWER
+481 EK
-493 AGMLWLAL
+493 AGMLWLTL
-501 GCAALGLLPVY
+501 GCFALGLLPVIMLEQLNG
-512 VLGLLDEV
+512 VAH
-520 SVSLI
+520 SLT
-525 GAGLTEEAL
+525 GASLPENAL
-534 NSGALWLVPTS
+534 ESGWLWLSPTGTT
-545 SAQASYGPVI
+545 QASYSPIV
-555 FLLVITAVVGLTF
+555 FLLVIAAVFGLTF
-568 IVVRQL
+568 LLVRWI
-574 YHGRLRRADPW
+574 YHGRLRRAPPW
-585 GCGYAG
+585 DCGYPE
-591 QTARMEDTADGF
+591 QTSRMEDTADGF
-603 GQPIRQIFAPVYR
+603 GQPIRHIFAPVFL
-616 IHRAIPRPDDP
+616 IHREIPRPDDP
-627 QPVFRQ
+627 RPIFRQ
-633 EVEDRHWYWIYLP
+633 EVEDRHWHWLYSP
-646 IARFTEFLS
+646 IARLADFAS
-655 SHVGRLQQGRISV
+655 RHVGRLQQGRISV
-668 YLLYSFITLI
+668 YLLYSFLTLI
-678 ALLVFAR
+678 ALLVFAQ

>member
-1 LRFRRGRPQKSDYKM
+1 MDVSLI
-16 NFSPMQP
+16 QP
-23 VDLAVALAAAWIA
+23 VDAAVTLAVAWIV
-36 LGGAALA
+36 LGIAALA
-43 CSRHPRVITGLI
+43 LARSPRWISGLLY
-55 FPAGALVA
+55 PLGAIV
-63 IALAATGLWAI
+63 ALALAVTGVWAMN
-74 GAAPSTL
+74 APESSVVL
-81 VLPAGLPDLP
+81 VAGLPDLP
-91 FHVRLDALA
+91 FHVRVDSLS

-115 LFSAGYFR
+115 LFATAYFR
-123 DGHEQPLGLL
+123 DEHNPALVCLQ
-133 SLEYHVFLASM
+133 YHVFLASM
-144 AFVLIADDAY
+144 AFVLTADDAY
-154 LFMVAWETMAM
+154 FFMVAWESMAL

-171 TTEHHSEANRRA
+171 TLEHHEARNRKA

-200 SFGVLHGGLGDY
+200 SFGVLQGGFGDY
-212 TFDALRRAEL
+212 TFAALRRAEL
-222 TPVWAS
+222 SPFWAT
-228 VAFALAFFGFGAKAG
+228 VAFALAFIGFGAKAG
-243 MLPLHAWL
+243 MDPLHVWL

-325 SVENIG
+325 SVEYIG

-352 ALGLLAAL
+352 VLGLVAGL

-374 LGAGSILRSTGL
+374 LGAGSILKSTGF

-401 TAVYFLIGA
+401 TAFYFLVGA

-420 GFVSEWLTFQAS
+420 GFISEWLTFQAA
-432 LQAPILESSVVRS
+432 LQAPALESSVLRS

-455 LSGALTGM
+455 LSGALTAM

-469 GIAFLGQHRHVM
+469 GVAFLGQHRHAL
-481 VEKPREASGWER
+481 EERPRDASLWER
-493 AGMLWLAL
+493 AGMAWLAL
-501 GCAALGLLPVY
+501 GCLALGLLPV
-512 VLGLLDEV
+512 VVVAQLNGIGLALT
-520 SVSLI
+520 
-525 GAGLTEEAL
+525 GAGLPEAAL
-534 NSGALWLVPTS
+534 ASGWLWLGPT
-545 SAQASYGPVI
+545 APDKASYSPIV
-555 FLLVITAVVGLTF
+555 FLLVIAAVFALTF
-568 IVVRQL
+568 LAVRRV
-574 YHGRLRRADPW
+574 YHGRLRRAPPW
-585 GCGYAG
+585 DCGYPE
-591 QTARMEDTADGF
+591 QNARMEDTADGF
-603 GQPIRQIFAPVYR
+603 GQPIRQIFAPVFLIR
-616 IHRAIPRPDDP
+616 REIPRPEDP
-627 QPVFRQ
+627 HPVFRQ
-633 EVEDRHWYWIYLP
+633 EVEDRHWQALYGPVAQL
-646 IARFTEFLS
+646 TEFIS
-655 SHVGRLQQGRISV
+655 RHVGRLQQGRISV
-668 YLLYSFITLI
+668 YLMYSFITLI
-678 ALLVFAR
+678 ALLVFAQ

>member
-1 LRFRRGRPQKSDYKM
+1 MSFPSL
-16 NFSPMQP
+16 QP
-23 VDLAVALAAAWIA
+23 VEAAVTLSVVWIGVGVLGLAFRHAPQVITRMLFPSGAAVGLALA
-36 LGGAALA
+36 L
-43 CSRHPRVITGLI
+43 
-55 FPAGALVA
+55 
-63 IALAATGLWAI
+63 TGLWAL
-74 GAAPSTL
+74 GAPATTAI
-81 VLPAGLPDLP
+81 LPAGLPDLP
-91 FHVRLDALA
+91 FHVRVDPLS

-123 DGHEQPLGLL
+123 NTAGSTLGILCL
-133 SLEYHVFLASM
+133 QYHVFLASM

-154 LFMVAWETMAM
+154 LFMVTWESMAL

-171 TTEHHSEANRRA
+171 TSEHHSEQNRKA

-200 SFGVLHGGLGDY
+200 SFGVLHGGHGDY

-222 TPVWAS
+222 SGFWATA
-228 VAFALAFFGFGAKAG
+228 AFLLAFFGFGAKAG

-352 ALGLLAAL
+352 VLGLIAGL

-374 LGAGSILRSTGL
+374 LGAGAILNSTGL

-401 TAVYFLIGA
+401 TAFYFLIGA
-410 LAISALPPLN
+410 LAIAALPPLN

-432 LQAPILESSVVRS
+432 LQAPLLESSIVRS

-469 GIAFLGQHRHVM
+469 GVAFLGQHRHVIT
-481 VEKPREASGWER
+481 EKPRDASRWER

-501 GCAALGLLPVY
+501 GCLALGLLPVFMIGQ
-512 VLGLLDEV
+512 LNNV
-520 SVSLI
+520 SQTLVN
-525 GAGLTEEAL
+525 AGLSTEAMS
-534 NSGALWLVPTS
+534 SGWLWLVPTS
-545 SAQASYGPVI
+545 SAQASYSPVI
-555 FLLVITAVVGLTF
+555 FLAVIASVFGLTYL
-568 IVVRQL
+568 VVRRI

-585 GCGYAG
+585 DCGFPE

-603 GQPIRQIFAPVYR
+603 GQPIRHIFAPVFM
-616 IHRAIPRPDDP
+616 IHREIPRPDDP
-627 QPVFRQ
+627 QPVFSQ
-633 EVEDRHWYWIYLP
+633 EVSDRHWSWMYLP

-668 YLLYSFITLI
+668 YLLYSFLTLI
-678 ALLVFAR
+678 ALLVFAQ

>member
-1 LRFRRGRPQKSDYKM
+1 MDPSFPR
-16 NFSPMQP
+16 P
-23 VDLAVALAAAWIA
+23 VDLAVTLAVVWIGLGVIGLALMRRPRLILDAVFPVGAVVA
-36 LGGAALA
+36 LTLA
-43 CSRHPRVITGLI
+43 IVG
-55 FPAGALVA
+55 V
-63 IALAATGLWAI
+63 WAI
-74 GAAPSTL
+74 NIPPSAAI
-81 VLPAGLPDLP
+81 LPAGLPDLP
-91 FHVRLDALA
+91 FHVRVDPLS

-115 LFSAGYFR
+115 LFSCGYFR
-123 DGHEQPLGLL
+123 GTEGSALGLL
-133 SLEYHVFLASM
+133 SLQYHVFLASM
-144 AFVLIADDAY
+144 ALVLVADDAY
-154 LFMVAWETMAM
+154 LFMVAWETMAV

-171 TTEHHSEANRRA
+171 TTEHHNEKNRKA

-200 SFGVLHGGLGDY
+200 SFGVLHGGHGDY

-222 TPVWAS
+222 SGSWATI
-228 VAFALAFFGFGAKAG
+228 AFVLAFFGFGAKAG

-257 APSPVSALMSGVML
+257 APSPVSALMSGIML
-271 KTAIYGMVRVIY
+271 KTAIYGMIRVIY

-338 LSMVFIG
+338 LSMVFLG

-352 ALGLLAAL
+352 VLGLIAGL

-374 LGAGSILRSTGL
+374 LGAGAILKSTGL

-401 TAVYFLIGA
+401 TAFYFLTGA

-432 LQAPILESSVVRS
+432 LQAPLLESSVVRS

-469 GIAFLGQHRHVM
+469 GVAFLGQHRHELA
-481 VEKPREASGWER
+481 EKPRDASGWER

-501 GCAALGLLPVY
+501 GCLALGLLPVLMIGQLDKVSQ
-512 VLGLLDEV
+512 VL
-520 SVSLI
+520 I
-525 GAGLTEEAL
+525 NAGLPDAAMA
-534 NSGALWLVPTS
+534 SGWLWLVPTS
-545 SAQASYGPVI
+545 GAQASYSPIV
-555 FLLVITAVVGLTF
+555 FLLVITAVFGLTF
-568 IVVRQL
+568 LVVRYL
-574 YHGRLRRADPW
+574 YHGRLRRSDPW
-585 GCGYAG
+585 DCGFPA
-591 QTARMEDTADGF
+591 QTSRMEDTADGF
-603 GQPIRQIFAPVYR
+603 GQPIRQIFAPVFL
-616 IHRAIPRPDDP
+616 IHREIPRPDDP
-627 QPVFRQ
+627 QPVFKQ
-633 EVEDRHWYWIYLP
+633 EVEDRHWSWMYLP
-646 IARFTEFLS
+646 IARLAEFLS
-655 SHVGRLQQGRISV
+655 GHVGKLQQGRISV
-668 YLLYSFITLI
+668 YLLYSFLTLI
-678 ALLVFAR
+678 ALLVFAQ